1 MGVSSDGGATFGPIL
16 HLGADG
22 PIDAETWLPGVSRSR
37 RPVQTPPRV
46 VARTPL
52 RAQGGQRIQ
61 WFFETWKQATS
72 YWLTE
77 WGFFEFCGCSPA

>member
-1 MGVSSDGGATFGPIL
+1 MRVSSDGGATFGPTL

-22 PIDAETWLPGVSRSR
+22 PNDAEMSLPDVWTRR
-37 RPVQTPPRV
+37 RPVQMPPRV
-46 VARTPL
+46 VALTRL
-52 RAQGGQRIQ
+52 RAQGSQHVQ
-61 WFFETWKQATS
+61 CFSETWKQATS